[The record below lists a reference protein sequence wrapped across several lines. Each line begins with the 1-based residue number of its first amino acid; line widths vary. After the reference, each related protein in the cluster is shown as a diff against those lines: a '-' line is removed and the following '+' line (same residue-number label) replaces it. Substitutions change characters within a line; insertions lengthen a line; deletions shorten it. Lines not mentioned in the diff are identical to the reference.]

1 MGTPYSGMGDAHPG
15 QKESPLN
22 LLYCWTFLRTI
33 ELLSRRRLILR
44 KNQRDEEK
52 SSRFVTPQVSAYN
65 RLTGNDIQQITLLYH
80 KNDLEKIK
88 RYLSLR
94 KIYKA
99 FKQVESIGVSMTP
112 RWRNI
117 KRVSEGITRYVG
129 AVARKKRK
137 KDRKI
142 GLLIDGPN
150 ILRKEFGINLDDLKA
165 ILEDMGDV
173 RIGKVLLNQYASQGL
188 IEAIANQ
195 GFDSIVVAGDTDVR
209 MGIEAMELI
218 YNETVDTIA
227 LASRDADFLPILVKS
242 KEYGKDTIVIGAE
255 PGFSIALQN
264 AADTVILMGSNQ
276 PLDSGGE
283 EEDLEV

>member
-1 MGTPYSGMGDAHPG
+1 M
-15 QKESPLN
+15 
-22 LLYCWTFLRTI
+22 
-33 ELLSRRRLILR
+33 
-44 KNQRDEEK
+44 
-52 SSRFVTPQVSAYN
+52 SAYN
-65 RLTGNDIQQITLLYH
+65 RLTGNDTQQITLLYH